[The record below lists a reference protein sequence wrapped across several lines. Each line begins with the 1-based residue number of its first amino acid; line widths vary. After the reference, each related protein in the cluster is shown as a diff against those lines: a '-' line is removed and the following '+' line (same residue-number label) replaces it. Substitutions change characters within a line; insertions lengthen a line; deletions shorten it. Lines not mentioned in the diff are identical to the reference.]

1 MAARSSRARA
11 SRGRPF
17 VLVLWINL
25 FLLLG
30 LGGWYVAQPASRQA
44 EVRALV
50 ENYLARNKRIDL
62 LDVVRDIWTLYY
74 SDQFVAVPQR
84 KAEGNAA
91 LYAGGARPVAATTPV
106 RVLANSGYVVGY
118 SDILRD
124 PLWAAYRVWDLPS
137 IPEPPPRPEKFS
149 VDLRTVARVE
159 PSTYSGSGYDRG
171 HMAPNYAIAT
181 RFGAGGQEETFLMSN
196 IVPQKHSM
204 NAGLWKDLELRAATS
219 YAARFREV
227 WVMAGPVFGK
237 HPQRL
242 RGGVAVPEA
251 CWMVML
257 DEHEGRVRTQAFVI
271 PQDAPANAPL
281 ARYLV
286 SIDHIEELTGLDLFP
301 DLPDATE
308 AAFEAKPAERVW

>member
-1 MAARSSRARA
+1 MPPRRTAARSRT
-11 SRGRPF
+11 RPLKLVF
-17 VLVLWINL
+17 WFNLVL
-25 FLLLG
+25 LLT
-30 LGGWYVAQPASRQA
+30 LGGWYLAQPTSRQE
-44 EVRALV
+44 EVRTLWA
-50 ENYLARNKRIDL
+50 NYLERNKRIEL
-62 LDVVRDIWTLYY
+62 IDVVRDIWTLYY
-74 SDQFVAVPQR
+74 SDQYVAVPQR
-84 KAEGNAA
+84 RAEGNAA
-91 LYAGGARPVAATTPV
+91 LYAGGARLISATTPV
-106 RVLANSGYVVGY
+106 RVLANSGYVVAY

-124 PLWAAYRVWDLPS
+124 PVWAAYRVWDLPS
-137 IPEPPPRPEKFS
+137 IPEPPPCPEKFA

-159 PSTYSGSGYDRG
+159 PSAYSGSGYDRG

-196 IVPQKHSM
+196 IVPQKHSL
-204 NAGLWKDLELRAATS
+204 NAGVWKELELRAATS

-237 HPQRL
+237 HPQRI

-271 PQDAPANAPL
+271 PQDAPADASPD
-281 ARYLV
+281 RYLT

-301 DLPDATE
+301 DLPDAVE
-308 AAFEAKPAERVW
+308 AAFESKTAERVW